1 MNLRFAFAVSAIMS
15 AVSAVSAFADT
26 VDMRFLGT
34 GIGRSVT
41 ITTPSRSLNV
51 VAGQLRHAF
60 SNGTGAASVLSGE
73 LITYCTD
80 VNQFVSSTVRNYTVV
95 PVGQAPSGQAM
106 GSEKASAVAAIFAAA
121 GGTQFASTV
130 SADFACAFQLA
141 IWEVVNDYDPAVG
154 PASLSL
160 STGTFRATPT
170 TGAAVWSSVDTL
182 VNGFFAKASS
192 KSSVNPGD
200 IMAIASPTYQD
211 QLVSVP
217 APGAVVLTSLGLSLL
232 ERRTRRGELA

>member
-1 MNLRFAFAVSAIMS
+1 MQLRFAFAVSAIMS

-34 GIGRSVT
+34 GIGRTVT
-41 ITTPSRSLNV
+41 ISTPSRTLNV
-51 VAGQLRHAF
+51 AAGQLRHAF
-60 SNGTGAASVLSGE
+60 SNGTGAASALNGE

-106 GSEKASAVAAIFAAA
+106 GSEKASAVAAIFASA
-121 GGTQFASTV
+121 GGLQFSSTV
-130 SADFACAFQLA
+130 SADLACAFQLA
-141 IWEVVNDYDPAVG
+141 IWEVVNDYNPSVG
-154 PASLSL
+154 LASLSL
-160 STGTFRATPT
+160 STGTFRATQT

-182 VNGFFAKASS
+182 FTGLLANVGNASFTT
-192 KSSVNPGD
+192 GG

-211 QLVSVP
+211 QLVSIP

-232 ERRTRRGELA
+232 ARRTRRGELA

>member
-1 MNLRFAFAVSAIMS
+1 MHLRFAFAVSAIMS

-41 ITTPSRSLNV
+41 ITTPSRTLNV

-60 SNGTGAASVLSGE
+60 SNGTGAASVLNGE

-121 GGTQFASTV
+121 GGTQFTSTV
-130 SADFACAFQLA
+130 SADLACAFQLA
-141 IWEVVNDYDPAVG
+141 IWEVVNDYNPTVG
-154 PASLSL
+154 LASLSL
-160 STGTFRATPT
+160 SSGTFRATQT

-182 VNGFFAKASS
+182 FNGLLANVDKASFTS
-192 KSSVNPGD
+192 GG

-211 QLVSVP
+211 QLVSIP

-232 ERRTRRGELA
+232 ARRARRGELA